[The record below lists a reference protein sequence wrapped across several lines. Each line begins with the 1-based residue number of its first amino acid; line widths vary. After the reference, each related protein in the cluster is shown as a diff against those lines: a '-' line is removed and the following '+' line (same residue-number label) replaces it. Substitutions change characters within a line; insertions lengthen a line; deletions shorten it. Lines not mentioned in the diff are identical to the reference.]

1 MLLRPI
7 SNTTMA
13 PRHGKKAKKL
23 SVVELLDA
31 DSDELNL
38 IHPNSTTSLIS
49 DDEEQDKLSSD
60 SEDDEEDEE
69 GEGEDEEEEGSAPIP
84 SLLPTVRKKQKWT
97 HWIGEL
103 WLSYSVS
110 RASHSKSKG

>member
-1 MLLRPI
+1 
-7 SNTTMA
+7 MA

-38 IHPNSTTSLIS
+38 IHPNSTTSLNS
-49 DDEEQDKLSSD
+49 DNEEQLEDKLSSD

-69 GEGEDEEEEGSAPIP
+69 GEGEDEEEEGSGPIP
-84 SLLPTVRKKQKWT
+84 SPPPTVSKKRKRTRKS
-97 HWIGEL
+97 E
-103 WLSYSVS
+103 SFVS
-110 RASHSKSKG
+110 